1 MINHQA
7 LAARQYREYLL
18 KDPWRPCYHFCDP
31 DNNGQ
36 PGDPNGCFYA
46 NGFHHLMYLYAHPE
60 RGFCWGHAISRD
72 LIHWR
77 HLPDA
82 LEKTAHDDGCF
93 SGGAFVD
100 EDGTAYLSF
109 WVFNDESRREEE
121 EIYAGVML
129 AKSRPPYEIWERV
142 EPVAV
147 PSQAWGVTFREG
159 KPLACADPSNIWKK
173 DGRYYMQTGN
183 LLVLNNYGR
192 KEDSPADM
200 RGDWTEL
207 FSSEDLLTWKWEG
220 RFYDRHECADHPDDS
235 EDDMCPSFLPLPSSK
250 EGGAPTEEYLQLF
263 IAHNRGCQYY
273 IGRLDDKRFR
283 PRLHGR
289 MSWVDDS
296 YFAPEAYIDGQG
308 RQVAFAWLRDN
319 LPNDYERF
327 GWSGV
332 MALPRIL
339 WRREDGTLGIAPAPE
354 VDQLAYNECILAGTA
369 MDDLTALPVEVP
381 HSCRFQWQ
389 ADAAGITGLRIQSGE
404 HHVEIL
410 CDPVNGELAVDATHS
425 GSEIRSVRESAPL
438 TFDAGEKAQ
447 VTVYID
453 HSVIEVFANDRQA
466 ITRRV
471 YMPLETVEY
480 HSIGACYM
488 ECMTVSAMAP
498 SQPY

>member
-1 MINHQA
+1 M
-7 LAARQYREYLL
+7 
-18 KDPWRPCYHFCDP
+18 
-31 DNNGQ
+31 
-36 PGDPNGCFYA
+36 
-46 NGFHHLMYLYAHPE
+46 
-60 RGFCWGHAISRD
+60 
-72 LIHWR
+72 
-77 HLPDA
+77 
-82 LEKTAHDDGCF
+82 
-93 SGGAFVD
+93 
-100 EDGTAYLSF
+100 
-109 WVFNDESRREEE
+109 
-121 EIYAGVML
+121 
-129 AKSRPPYEIWERV
+129 
-142 EPVAV
+142 
-147 PSQAWGVTFREG
+147 
-159 KPLACADPSNIWKK
+159 
-173 DGRYYMQTGN
+173 
-183 LLVLNNYGR
+183 
-192 KEDSPADM
+192 
-200 RGDWTEL
+200 
-207 FSSEDLLTWKWEG
+207 
-220 RFYDRHECADHPDDS
+220 
-235 EDDMCPSFLPLPSSK
+235 
-250 EGGAPTEEYLQLF
+250 QLF

-289 MSWVDDS
+289 MIWVDDS